1 MATAQAIL
9 NKTIATLRKANAT
22 ARPVKFRHV
31 ETTGGN
37 ATLGLGA
44 ATTVVDTD
52 VDPQPAVEKVA
63 AVEVAGSAGVL
74 QLGDY
79 RMTFAGTVDEATL
92 QNDVIL
98 YGSDILKI
106 KSYDPQPFQG
116 VVIAWVVIARAV
128 KA

>member
-1 MATAQAIL
+1 MATAQSIL
-9 NKTIATLRKANAT
+9 NKTIATLRKVNAT
-22 ARPVKFRHV
+22 AKPVQFRHV
-31 ETTGGN
+31 SMTGGN
-37 ATLGLGA
+37 ATLGIGG
-44 ATTVVDTD
+44 TTQVDDVD
-52 VDPQPAVEKVA
+52 VDPQPAVEKIS

-106 KSYDPQPFQG
+106 KSYDPQPYQG